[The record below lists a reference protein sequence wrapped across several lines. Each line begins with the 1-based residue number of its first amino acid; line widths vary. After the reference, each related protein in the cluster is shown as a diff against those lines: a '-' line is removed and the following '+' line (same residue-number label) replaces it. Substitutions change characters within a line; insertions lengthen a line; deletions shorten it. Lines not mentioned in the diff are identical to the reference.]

1 MDGNQSL
8 NFVVTVPIII
18 SIIIMTSVVQEP
30 TSTLAVVSSIFPL
43 TSPVVM
49 PARLGFDIPGLWWQL
64 GLSMLMLVLGF
75 IFTTWLAG
83 RIYRTGI
90 LMQGKK
96 ITLKDMGM
104 WLKG

>member
-1 MDGNQSL
+1 
-8 NFVVTVPIII
+8 
-18 SIIIMTSVVQEP
+18 
-30 TSTLAVVSSIFPL
+30 
-43 TSPVVM
+43 
-49 PARLGFDIPGLWWQL
+49 
-64 GLSMLMLVLGF
+64 MLMLVLGF